1 MIGGSGV
8 LPRLVTRYI
17 ELADRCYRVAVTA
30 HDPTGRFQKGHAG
43 PRSHPEMLKKADL
56 DAALLRIYDR
66 FFSEPPAEASS
77 SARTSTSNSRCH
89 GSDTR
94 IRSGNALVAPSRSE

>member
-1 MIGGSGV
+1 MIGGEGV
-8 LPRLVTRYI
+8 LPRLVTRYL
-17 ELADRCYRVAVTA
+17 ELADRCYRVSVTV
-30 HDPTGRFQKGHAG
+30 HDPTGRFQKGRAG

-66 FFSEPPAEASS
+66 FFAEQSSAASS
-77 SARTSTSNSRCH
+77 SVFTSTSNSRCH

-94 IRSGNALVAPSRSE
+94 IRSANALGAPSRSE

>member
-1 MIGGSGV
+1 MISGSEI
-8 LPRLVTRYI
+8 LPRLVTRYV

-43 PRSHPEMLKKADL
+43 PRAHPEMLKKADL
-56 DAALLRIYDR
+56 DAALVRIYDR
-66 FFSEPPAEASS
+66 FFSQRPAEASS
-77 SARTSTSNSRCH
+77 SALTSTSNSRCH

-94 IRSGNALVAPSRSE
+94 IRSVSALGAPSRSE